1 VPAKELVN
9 PNLHVVLIHFPI
21 ALLLTGTLIELFSF
35 LGWRTSGFRIAGRWM
50 ILLGALL
57 AIPTAFAGLYAMSDV
72 VRMQN
77 PTPLDSTWSQTLAGS
92 PVVRDAEGW
101 AMLQRHAFLNGGIV
115 ALLGLVIVVW
125 LSGSDEWR
133 RKMHLPLMVLLL
145 VGVGGAVVSAWY
157 GGEMVYRRGVGVM
170 EGKAMAAVPPGEAPS
185 GGSTIE
191 RVLEKPSTNP
201 ATLSPATAASTAPSS
216 DPLSQ
221 FPQVRQDIGPSPAG
235 NAAPPPGT
243 DQPAAEEQTDVKR
256 DIERALP
263 PLQIHTIL
271 AGFAVSFAL
280 AALGLSLRAANTAR
294 ATTLVEPAD
303 ELSDLAAA
311 YGARPAR
318 PRVGPEPDAFDDVRG
333 GVARVEVVDYSRVPS
348 SRFWL
353 LTALFA
359 VATAGFGWWV
369 LLRSESVQNIWDF
382 GGLWHQHIKIFP
394 RRMFHVIAAGA
405 IVVLPLLL
413 ALIAR
418 VAPRKRGL
426 IFLVAL
432 LLIAAVAAQVW
443 LGILLM
449 WDTPEGVVTKFNS

>member
-1 VPAKELVN
+1 MPAKELVN
-9 PNLHVVLIHFPI
+9 PNLHVILIHFPI
-21 ALLLTGTLIELFSF
+21 GLLLTGTLIELFSF

-50 ILLGALL
+50 ILLGALTS
-57 AIPTAFAGLYAMSDV
+57 IPTAFAGLYAMSDV

-77 PTPLDSTWSQTLAGS
+77 PAPLDATWSQTIASS
-92 PVVRDAEGW
+92 PVANDPEAW

-133 RKMHLPLMVLLL
+133 RKVHLPLMVLLL
-145 VGVGGAVVSAWY
+145 AGVGGAVVSAWY

-170 EGKAMAAVPPGEAPS
+170 EGKAMAAVPPSEAPS

-191 RVLEKPSTNP
+191 RALEKPTTNP
-201 ATLSPATAASTAPSS
+201 AALSPSTSVSTAQTLVEGLGTGLRPAT
-216 DPLSQ
+216 
-221 FPQVRQDIGPSPAG
+221 GPDV
-235 NAAPPPGT
+235 N
-243 DQPAAEEQTDVKR
+243 QPAAEEQTDVKR

-294 ATTLVEPAD
+294 AATLIEPAD

-311 YGARPAR
+311 YGARPVR
-318 PRVGPEPDAFDDVRG
+318 PRVGPEPDAFEETRG
-333 GVARVEVVDYSRVPS
+333 GVARVEVVDRSRVPS
-348 SRFWL
+348 ARFWL

-405 IVVLPLLL
+405 IVLLPLLL
-413 ALIAR
+413 ALLAR

-426 IFLVAL
+426 IFFIAL

-449 WDTPEGVVTKFNS
+449 WDTPEGEVTKFNS

>member
-1 VPAKELVN
+1 MPAKELVN

-57 AIPTAFAGLYAMSDV
+57 AIPTAFAGLYALSDV

-125 LSGSDEWR
+125 LGGSDEWR
-133 RKMHLPLMVLLL
+133 RKIHLPVMVLLL
-145 VGVGGAVVSAWY
+145 AGVGTTVVSAWY

-170 EGKAMAAVPPGEAPS
+170 EGKAMAAVPPEQAPS
-185 GGSTIE
+185 GGSTVE

-201 ATLSPATAASTAPSS
+201 AALSPSTSTSAAQTLADGLRTGLHPTT
-216 DPLSQ
+216 
-221 FPQVRQDIGPSPAG
+221 
-235 NAAPPPGT
+235 NA
-243 DQPAAEEQTDVKR
+243 AAEEQTDIKR

-263 PLQIHTIL
+263 PLQIHVIL

-280 AALGLSLRAANTAR
+280 AALGLSLRAANTMR
-294 ATTLVEPAD
+294 AATLVEPAD

-318 PRVGPEPDAFDDVRG
+318 PRVGPEPEAFDDLRSSTGG
-333 GVARVEVVDYSRVPS
+333 GVARVEVVDRSRVPS
-348 SRFWL
+348 ARFWL

-359 VATAGFGWWV
+359 VVTAGFGWWV
-369 LLRSESVQNIWDF
+369 LLRSESVQNPWDF
-382 GGLWHQHIKIFP
+382 SGLWNQHIKISQ
-394 RRMFHVIAAGA
+394 RRMIHAITAGA
-405 IVVLPLLL
+405 IVLLPLILS
-413 ALIAR
+413 LIAR
-418 VAPRKRGL
+418 FSPRKRGL
-426 IFLVAL
+426 IIGFGFLLILAVAL
-432 LLIAAVAAQVW
+432 QVW

-449 WDTPEGVVTKFNS
+449 WDTPEGEVVRFNG